1 MSKGIKQHIR
11 HSMPL
16 ELAEFLRIN
25 KCTEKYI
32 NNLYESKKQI
42 ALRLYRKKNRLYY
55 DYLVSL
61 ICTTFYSV
69 QFKYTRTSRSVP
81 MILEKSFDY
90 SETPEGVTYWLKLFY
105 KAFNYIGL
113 HR

>member
-1 MSKGIKQHIR
+1 MGKGIKQYIR
-11 HSMPL
+11 HTMPL

-42 ALRLYRKKNRLYY
+42 ALRLYRKKNCLYY
-55 DYLVSL
+55 DYLILL
-61 ICTTFYSV
+61 ICATFYS
-69 QFKYTRTSRSVP
+69 QFGFTRTPRSVSI
-81 MILEKSFDY
+81 ILEKSFDY